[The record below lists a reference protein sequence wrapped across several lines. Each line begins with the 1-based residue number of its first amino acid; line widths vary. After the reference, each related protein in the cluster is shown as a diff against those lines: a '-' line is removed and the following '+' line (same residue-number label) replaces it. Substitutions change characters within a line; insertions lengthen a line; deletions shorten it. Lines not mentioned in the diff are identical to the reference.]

1 MCSSIKRLT
10 SKVLLVLSVWNVKP
24 YTYLKRK
31 KVRRTVRVELEPC
44 VNKVTG
50 PSPECSDFARV
61 RFLARCARMTM
72 KMVIFATQG
81 RTPLSLSSTCSCS
94 FSASR
99 ETDVIQ

>member
-61 RFLARCARMTM
+61 RFLARCTDDDED
-72 KMVIFATQG
+72 G
-81 RTPLSLSSTCSCS
+81 NLCHSRTNTTISELNL
-94 FSASR
+94 FLLLLR
-99 ETDVIQ
+99 